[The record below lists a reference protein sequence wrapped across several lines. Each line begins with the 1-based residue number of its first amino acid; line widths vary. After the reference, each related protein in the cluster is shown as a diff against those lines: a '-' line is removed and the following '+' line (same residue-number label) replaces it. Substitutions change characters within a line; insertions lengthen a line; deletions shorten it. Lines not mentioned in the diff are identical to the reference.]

1 MITEY
6 RFPTP
11 IYIKN
16 LPNATELNQYLEQ
29 KILKWSQEDLK
40 GIERTNV
47 NGWHSPTDM
56 NHKEEYQVLTKQLFV
71 MQEEI
76 FTKEYLTP
84 RPVLVN
90 MWANINYP
98 GGYNR
103 PSLTS

>member
-40 GIERTNV
+40 GIDRTNV

-56 NHKEEYQVLTKQLFV
+56 NHKEEYQVLTKQLFI

-76 FTKEYLTP
+76 IIQGDTIALTYI
-84 RPVLVN
+84 LILYFQGSIGLKLQLN
-90 MWANINYP
+90 QA
-98 GGYNR
+98 
-103 PSLTS
+103 T